1 MKALKTIRK
10 MPPLARSIARLQRAI
25 HSLEQRCDRL
35 VKFADEI
42 EQEGR
47 TLRRE
52 SAELRGKLTVVNLN
66 PSPPLWPEPP
76 EGEAVEQVIGSDPRD

>member
-1 MKALKTIRK
+1 MKALRTIRK
-10 MPPLARSIARLQRAI
+10 MPPLARDIAKLQRAI

-35 VKFADEI
+35 VKFAGEI

-52 SAELRGKLTVVNLN
+52 NAELRGKLVVQKLN
-66 PSPPLWPEPP
+66 PAPPLWPVIPD
-76 EGEAVEQVIGSDPRD
+76 GEAIGPTEQAI